1 MRIQNMRRIIGA
13 GVFTLALA
21 AVPFAVSASAQ
32 SNTGVNTSAPTSQT
46 TRVAE
51 RDNGTDYGWVGLLGL
66 AGLAGLLRK
75 PKQVVVDR
83 ADNTMNRARAA

>member
-1 MRIQNMRRIIGA
+1 MRIQNIRKIMGA
-13 GVFTLALA
+13 GVFTLALST
-21 AVPFAVSASAQ
+21 FAASAQ
-32 SNTGVNTSAPTSQT
+32 TNTNVNTTAPTSQT

-51 RDNGTDYGWVGLLGL
+51 RDNDTDYGWLGLLGL

-83 ADNTMNRARAA
+83 DETMNRARAA

>member
-1 MRIQNMRRIIGA
+1 MRIQNTRRIIGA

-21 AVPFAVSASAQ
+21 AVPFAASAQ
-32 SNTGVNTSAPTSQT
+32 TNTNVNTSAPTSQT

-51 RDNGTDYGWVGLLGL
+51 RDNDTDYGWLGLLGL
-66 AGLAGLLRK
+66 AGLLGLLRK

-83 ADNTMNRARAA
+83 ADNTVNRARAA

>member
-1 MRIQNMRRIIGA
+1 MKIQNMRRIMGA

-21 AVPFAVSASAQ
+21 AVPFAASAQ
-32 SNTGVNTSAPTSQT
+32 TNTGVNSSAPTTQT

-51 RDNGTDYGWVGLLGL
+51 RDNDTDYGWLGLLGL

-83 ADNTMNRARAA
+83 EDNTMNRARAA